1 MTMGM
6 SLNASSVTEEPKKD
20 EPMETETVAEKEV
33 TPTYWAAVAREDGT
47 LEVSIVF
54 LTFFY
59 TGRVPLTTM
68 LVMAYFHQRSR
79 IRTQILNPIVTL
91 CCAEVFPLHRLGF
104 GFGSLS

>member
-6 SLNASSVTEEPKKD
+6 SLNASAVTEEPKKD

-54 LTFFY
+54 F
-59 TGRVPLTTM
+59 
-68 LVMAYFHQRSR
+68 
-79 IRTQILNPIVTL
+79 
-91 CCAEVFPLHRLGF
+91 
-104 GFGSLS
+104 